1 MAYTENKTIDGL
13 DELTSLDSTD
23 VLIAGD
29 QSDSDRAKKITK
41 ANIITDI
48 SASTKTLTNTTI
60 DADGTGNSITNIEN
74 ADIKAGAAIDAS
86 KIADGS
92 VSSVEFQYLNGVT
105 SAIQTQLDGKVDEN
119 VAITGATKTKITY
132 DAKGLVTAGADA
144 TTADIADSTNKRYVT
159 DAQLT
164 VIGNTSG
171 TNTGDQTLPV
181 KATGAE
187 LNTGTDDAKFA
198 TAKALADSDYE
209 KNPMTAAADLIV
221 GGVSGAPTRLG
232 KGTANQVLAVNA
244 TATALEWQTNAAG
257 FADPMT
263 TRGDI
268 IVRNAS
274 NVTARLGIGTNGQVL
289 KSDGTDIAWGTVSG
303 GGDVSKVGTPVDN
316 QIGVWTGDGTIEGD
330 SALTFD
336 TSTDTLAIGASG
348 KLNFG
353 AVNVLSDNAGT
364 TTLANIDALDAT
376 TEATIEAAID
386 TLANLAS
393 IGSFTGVLRGDSGTL
408 SVDTDVTDI
417 VAAASDTAAGK
428 VELATTAE
436 TNTGT
441 DATRAVTPD
450 GLADSKFGTS
460 SLVTSINFIIDG
472 GGSAITTGV
481 KGFIEIPFAC
491 TINQVTTLADQSG
504 SIVVDIWK
512 DTYANYPP
520 TVADTITAS
529 AKPTLSSATKA
540 QDSTLTGWTTSIS
553 AGDII
558 GYNVDS
564 ATTVTRVTIS
574 LKVTRT

>member
-1 MAYTENKTIDGL
+1 MAYSDNKTIDGL
-13 DELTSLDSTD
+13 DELTSVDATD
-23 VLIAGD
+23 VLVVGD

-41 ANIITDI
+41 ANLLTDI
-48 SASTKTLTNTTI
+48 SAATKTLTNTTI

-74 ADIKAGAAIDAS
+74 ENIKAAAAIDAT
-86 KIADGS
+86 KIADAS
-92 VSSVEFQYLNGVT
+92 VSNTEFQYLNGVS
-105 SAIQTQLDGKVDEN
+105 SAIQTQLDAKVDEN
-119 VAITGATKTKITY
+119 AAITGATKTKITY

-144 TTADIADSTNKRYVT
+144 TTADIADSSNKRYVT
-159 DAQLT
+159 DAQLV

-198 TAKALADSDYE
+198 TAKALADSNYE
-209 KNPMTAAADLIV
+209 KNPMTTAGDIIV
-221 GGVSGAPTRLG
+221 GGTAGAPARLALG
-232 KGTANQVLAVNA
+232 SANQVLTVNSGG
-244 TATALEWQTNAAG
+244 TAAEWKNSAAG
-257 FADPMT
+257 FSDPMT

-268 IVRNAS
+268 IIRNSS
-274 NVTARLGIGTNGQVL
+274 NVTARLGIGTSGQVL
-289 KSDGTDIAWGTVSG
+289 KSDGTDIAWSTVAG

-316 QIGVWTGDGTIEGD
+316 QLGVWTGDGTIEGD

-353 AVNVLSDNAGT
+353 AVNILSDSAGT

-376 TEATIEAAID
+376 TEATIEGAID

-417 VAAASDTAAGK
+417 VSAASDTAAGK

-460 SLVTSINFIIDG
+460 SLVVSLNFIIDG

-491 TINQVTTLADQSG
+491 TINQVTTLANQSG

-520 TVADTITAS
+520 TVADTITSS

-540 QDSTLTGWTTSIS
+540 QDSTLTGWTTSVS
-553 AGDII
+553 AGDIL
-558 GYNVDS
+558 GFNVDS
-564 ATTVTRVTIS
+564 ATTVTRVTIA
-574 LKVTRT
+574 LKLTRT